1 MSPDNSAAE
10 SRMAQG
16 TATIITENNIHN
28 WVGEAQFN
36 RGMRYVHEGLIHPH
50 YQSGR
55 MIRGWCFPRDNQ
67 PGVYYVWA
75 RTAGIRICDA
85 HCTCD
90 LGKYG
95 ICPHVAAVLVHFIR
109 VPQCYRRSFWQRL
122 FTRLP
127 MPPATPVMPRTQ
139 QAA

>member
-1 MSPDNSAAE
+1 
-10 SRMAQG
+10 MAQG
-16 TATIITENNIHN
+16 LATIITENNIHN

-55 MIRGWCFPRDNQ
+55 MIRGWCFPRDGQ
-67 PGVYYVWA
+67 PGVYYIWA

-85 HCTCD
+85 RCTCA

-95 ICPHVAAVLVHFIR
+95 ICPHVAAVLVHYVR
-109 VPQCYRRSFWQRL
+109 DPLSYQRTFWQRW
-122 FTRLP
+122 FTLRQP
-127 MPPATPVMPRTQ
+127 VVSHTPVIATPQ